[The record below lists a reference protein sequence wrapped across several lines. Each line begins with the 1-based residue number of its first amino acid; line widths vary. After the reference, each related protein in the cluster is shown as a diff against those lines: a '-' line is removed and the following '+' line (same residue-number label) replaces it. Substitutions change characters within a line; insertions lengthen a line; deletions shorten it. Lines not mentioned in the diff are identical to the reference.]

1 MRRTQLR
8 SKRLGL
14 RSTRSR
20 QLPSDARDSRLACP
34 RHCVA
39 ITFTIFIVSLRRVDL
54 PSGASLPLH
63 WCQRHAESRHALMPL
78 PLSFPIAYLH
88 LFLICCFLCLSLAGS
103 CKRCQTAAGRNVPLP
118 AAVPPCLPPLECCAH
133 VYMRSRCEPQ
143 KYEVHEG

>member
-34 RHCVA
+34 RHRVV
-39 ITFTIFIVSLRRVDL
+39 IIFTIFIVSIRRVDL
-54 PSGASLPLH
+54 PCGASLPLH
-63 WCQRHAESRHALMPL
+63 WCQHHAESRHALMPPT
-78 PLSFPIAYLH
+78 PLVLSRIPSSL
-88 LFLICCFLCLSLAGS
+88 LDMLLSLSLLLDLVNAVKPLRGVMS
-103 CKRCQTAAGRNVPLP
+103 PCPLP
-118 AAVPPCLPPLECCAH
+118 SPCLPPLECCAH